1 MIAKKGVV
9 QKKMNKN
16 TENLLTDT
24 ENIKNRVGQL
34 GIFGNYSTFSECVFG
49 KRALTIDKTYN

>member
-1 MIAKKGVV
+1 MSIKMIAKKGVV

-49 KRALTIDKTYN
+49 KRA